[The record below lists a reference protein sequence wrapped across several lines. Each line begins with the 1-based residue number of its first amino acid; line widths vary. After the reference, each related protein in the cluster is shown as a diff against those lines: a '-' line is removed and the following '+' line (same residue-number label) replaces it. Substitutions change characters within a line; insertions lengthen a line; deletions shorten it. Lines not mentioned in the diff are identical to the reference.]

1 MSIRVEDIN
10 VDTLDQLAREWEE
23 HRLETLVG
31 KSLEALGH
39 ELESAR
45 VRAQQAEV
53 RAKLRALRLF
63 REFDWSAEAIAETL
77 GLTKREVNKW
87 LK

>member
-31 KSLEALGH
+31 KSLEALGQ
-39 ELESAR
+39 ELEVAR
-45 VRAQQAEV
+45 ARAQQAEV

-63 REFDWSAEAIAETL
+63 REFDWSPEVIAETL

>member
-1 MSIRVEDIN
+1 VEVKVQDIT
-10 VDTLDQLAREWEE
+10 VDTLDAIAREWEE

-31 KSLEALGH
+31 KSLEALGR
-39 ELESAR
+39 ELEVAR

-63 REFDWSAEAIAETL
+63 REFDWSAEVIAETL